1 MSLET
6 STDKRAEPR
15 QDHGHRPDRTP
26 GSGLGAT
33 TYKDGDDSPLGAGDT
48 LEKHDYAQNVVPDT
62 DIEKQ
67 AAQTLSPSAP
77 QPDKDPNLVEFDGPD
92 DPGNPL
98 NWPVRKRIAITLSMG
113 MMTFV
118 VTFSSSIFATAL
130 APVAAEFHIGETTAT
145 LGVALFLLGFVLG
158 PICFGPASEVFGRRI
173 PLFAGYA
180 VFALFQIPV
189 ALATNVETIMLGRFI
204 GGFAASAPLAV
215 VGGALAD
222 IWGPLER
229 AYAICVF
236 AANAFSGPVAG
247 PIVGGF
253 VVESYLGWRWTQWIT
268 LILAGLFGGVGL
280 LIIPET
286 SAARILQIRA
296 KRMRK
301 ETGDLAFH
309 AKADENRITARTIL
323 TVYLVR
329 PFVMLVQEPILAFV
343 TAYMSYLYGVLYLLF
358 EAYPIEYH
366 ENRGWSLGVSALPFC
381 AFLVGIAGGTALMA
395 YSTATNFKRA
405 FLKHG
410 KAVPEERLPPMIIC
424 AVILPIALFW
434 FAWTSEQYVE
444 SWVPSVIATG
454 FLGGSLLVT
463 FWQGINYI
471 IDCYGFYSNSAIAVN
486 TFIRSIAGAVFP
498 LFSAQMYRGLGVA
511 WATSLLAFVCVVF
524 IPAPIL
530 FYKYGSNIRA
540 RSRFKP
546 TE

>member
-6 STDKRAEPR
+6 STSNQAQPRDLREPADRMSATSKDDDQLPNDKEHEVEKS
-15 QDHGHRPDRTP
+15 DGEHTP
-26 GSGLGAT
+26 PT
-33 TYKDGDDSPLGAGDT
+33 D
-48 LEKHDYAQNVVPDT
+48 DT
-62 DIEKQ
+62 DIEKD
-67 AAQTLSPSAP
+67 ATSDLPPSAP
-77 QPDKDPNLVEFDGPD
+77 PEVDPNLVVFDGPD

-130 APVAAEFHIGETTAT
+130 QPVAEEFNIGETVAT

-158 PICFGPASEVFGRRI
+158 PIAFGPASEVFGRRI
-173 PLFAGYA
+173 PLFSGYI
-180 VFALFQIPV
+180 VFAIFQIPV
-189 ALATNVETIMLGRFI
+189 AVARNIETIMICRFI

-215 VGGALAD
+215 VGGSLAD

-247 PIVGGF
+247 PIIGGF
-253 VVESYLGWRWTQWIT
+253 VVQSYLGWRWTQWLT
-268 LILAGLFGGVGL
+268 LIMAALFGGIGL
-280 LIIPET
+280 FVIPET
-286 SAARILQIRA
+286 SAARILQTRA
-296 KRMRK
+296 KRLRH
-301 ETGDLAFH
+301 ETKNWALH
-309 AKADENRITARTIL
+309 AKADENVITVRTIL
-323 TVYLVR
+323 TVYLIR
-329 PFVMLVQEPILAFV
+329 PFVMLAQEPILSLI
-343 TAYMSYLYGVLYLLF
+343 TAYMSFLYGVLYLLF

-366 ENRGWSLGVSALPFC
+366 EIRGWSLGVSALPFC

-405 FLKHG
+405 YIKHG

-434 FAWTSEQYVE
+434 FAWTSQKHI

-463 FWQGINYI
+463 FWQGINYL

-498 LFSAQMYRGLGVA
+498 LFATYMYRGMGVA
-511 WATSLLAFVCVVF
+511 WATSLLAFISLAFV
-524 IPAPIL
+524 PAPIL
-530 FYKYGSNIRA
+530 FYIYGARIRA
-540 RSRFKP
+540 RSRFSP
-546 TE
+546 TG

>member
-6 STDKRAEPR
+6 STDNRAQPRDLREPA
-15 QDHGHRPDRTP
+15 DRLSATSKDDNPLPSDKEHEVEKSDGEYTP
-26 GSGLGAT
+26 PT
-33 TYKDGDDSPLGAGDT
+33 D
-48 LEKHDYAQNVVPDT
+48 DT
-62 DIEKQ
+62 DIEKH
-67 AAQTLSPSAP
+67 ATSDLPPSAP
-77 QPDKDPNLVEFDGPD
+77 PEVDPNLVVFDGPD

-130 APVAAEFHIGETTAT
+130 QPVAEEFNIGETVAT

-158 PICFGPASEVFGRRI
+158 PIAFGPASEVFGRRI
-173 PLFAGYA
+173 PLFSGYI
-180 VFALFQIPV
+180 VFAIFQIPV
-189 ALATNVETIMLGRFI
+189 AVAQNIETIMICRFI

-215 VGGALAD
+215 VGGSLAD

-247 PIVGGF
+247 PIIGGF
-253 VVESYLGWRWTQWIT
+253 VVQSYLGWRWTQWLT
-268 LILAGLFGGVGL
+268 LIMAALFGGIGL
-280 LIIPET
+280 FVIPET
-286 SAARILQIRA
+286 SAARILQTRA
-296 KRMRK
+296 KRLRH
-301 ETGDLAFH
+301 ETKNWALH
-309 AKADENRITARTIL
+309 AKADENRITVRTIL
-323 TVYLVR
+323 TVYLIR
-329 PFVMLVQEPILAFV
+329 PFVMLAQEPILSLI
-343 TAYMSYLYGVLYLLF
+343 TAYMSFLYGVLYLLF

-366 ENRGWSLGVSALPFC
+366 EIRGWSLGVSALPFC

-405 FLKHG
+405 FIKHG

-434 FAWTSEQYVE
+434 FAWTSQKHI

-463 FWQGINYI
+463 FWQGINYL

-498 LFSAQMYRGLGVA
+498 LFATYMYRGMGVA
-511 WATSLLAFVCVVF
+511 WATSLLAFISLAFV
-524 IPAPIL
+524 PAPIL
-530 FYKYGSNIRA
+530 FYIYGARIRA
-540 RSRFKP
+540 RSRFSP
-546 TE
+546 TG

>member
-6 STDKRAEPR
+6 STDKRAQPRDLREPA
-15 QDHGHRPDRTP
+15 DRLSATSKDDDQLPSDKEHEVEKSDGEHTP
-26 GSGLGAT
+26 PT
-33 TYKDGDDSPLGAGDT
+33 D
-48 LEKHDYAQNVVPDT
+48 DT
-62 DIEKQ
+62 DIEKH
-67 AAQTLSPSAP
+67 ATSDLPPSAP
-77 QPDKDPNLVEFDGPD
+77 PEIDPNLVVFDGPD

-130 APVAAEFHIGETTAT
+130 QPVAEEFNIGETVAT

-158 PICFGPASEVFGRRI
+158 PIAFGPASEVFGRRI
-173 PLFAGYA
+173 PLFSGYI
-180 VFALFQIPV
+180 VFAIFQIPV
-189 ALATNVETIMLGRFI
+189 AVAQNVETIMICRFI

-215 VGGALAD
+215 VGGSLAD

-247 PIVGGF
+247 PIIGGF
-253 VVESYLGWRWTQWIT
+253 VVQSHLGWRWTQWLT
-268 LILAGLFGGVGL
+268 LIMAALFGSIGLFV
-280 LIIPET
+280 IPET
-286 SAARILQIRA
+286 SAARILQTRA
-296 KRMRK
+296 KRLRY
-301 ETGDLAFH
+301 ETKNWALH
-309 AKADENRITARTIL
+309 AKADENRITVRTIL
-323 TVYLVR
+323 TVYLIR
-329 PFVMLVQEPILAFV
+329 PFVMLAQEPILALV
-343 TAYMSYLYGVLYLLF
+343 TAYMSFLYGVLYLLF

-366 ENRGWSLGVSALPFC
+366 EIRGWSLGVSALPFC

-405 FLKHG
+405 YIKHG

-434 FAWTSEQYVE
+434 FAWTSQKHI

-463 FWQGINYI
+463 FWQGINYL
-471 IDCYGFYSNSAIAVN
+471 IDCYGFYSN
-486 TFIRSIAGAVFP
+486 
-498 LFSAQMYRGLGVA
+498 RGEFVRINE
-511 WATSLLAFVCVVF
+511 LLLTVW
-524 IPAPIL
+524 
-530 FYKYGSNIRA
+530 
-540 RSRFKP
+540 
-546 TE
+546 